1 MPTVSF
7 NTNFPGYDVLGEIG
21 RSNARVLKARHIAS
35 GDLVAIKHFALNTD
49 ADTLRR
55 FERESAIMTRMV
67 HPNIVRVR
75 EVRLNTDLPYIV
87 LDYIEGGS
95 VRQLINQNGGLSV
108 ELTTRL
114 GLQVINAFRLIHAE
128 GIIHRDVKPE
138 NILYHQ
144 LASGELHFLLTDF
157 GVARLHEQPVTVT
170 GQSLMTYEY
179 AAPEQFDN
187 PRNVSEA
194 VDYYA
199 LGVVLYECLTGK
211 VPFAMRDETGI
222 VTFMNAVLAT
232 PPPTPVLA
240 SGLPIPGSLVNLVKQ
255 LLAKSPAERL
265 HKPDEVRLALK
276 QAEVE
281 QLHFEQRQS
290 APAPDPA
297 SASRTQTYRP
307 AAPATPHP
315 GDPHPGAPQP
325 AYPSGATQVATPPRS
340 SLVTAAIV
348 ASALLLASV
357 GAYWFFTRTDTASP
371 SLTAQSETTPPAPT
385 SVADSTTE
393 AIGDEQTL
401 DENQTRPVVDTPA
414 GTARPTPR
422 MTDTLTSIRPL
433 ERAVQQKVTE
443 ATQQRL
449 QQQAAAAMSQLSAET
464 FGGKTGLF
472 GGVKGLSVQLTNNSM
487 LTFKSVAVQVQYI
500 TAGGEVHTSKTMY
513 FNHVTPN
520 ATIVRKAPDNPRGTR
535 FRARV
540 LRADVENPDENLT
553 DSPLIP

>member
-55 FERESAIMTRMV
+55 FERESEIMTRMR

-95 VRQLINQNGGLSV
+95 VRQLLTEHGCISV

-128 GIIHRDVKPE
+128 GIVHRDVKPE

-157 GVARLHEQPVTVT
+157 GVARLHEQPVTMT

-211 VPFAMRDETGI
+211 VPFPMRGETG
-222 VTFMNAVLAT
+222 
-232 PPPTPVLA
+232 
-240 SGLPIPGSLVNLVKQ
+240 
-255 LLAKSPAERL
+255 
-265 HKPDEVRLALK
+265 
-276 QAEVE
+276 
-281 QLHFEQRQS
+281 
-290 APAPDPA
+290 
-297 SASRTQTYRP
+297 
-307 AAPATPHP
+307 
-315 GDPHPGAPQP
+315 
-325 AYPSGATQVATPPRS
+325 
-340 SLVTAAIV
+340 
-348 ASALLLASV
+348 
-357 GAYWFFTRTDTASP
+357 
-371 SLTAQSETTPPAPT
+371 
-385 SVADSTTE
+385 
-393 AIGDEQTL
+393 
-401 DENQTRPVVDTPA
+401 
-414 GTARPTPR
+414 
-422 MTDTLTSIRPL
+422 
-433 ERAVQQKVTE
+433 
-443 ATQQRL
+443 
-449 QQQAAAAMSQLSAET
+449 
-464 FGGKTGLF
+464 
-472 GGVKGLSVQLTNNSM
+472 
-487 LTFKSVAVQVQYI
+487 
-500 TAGGEVHTSKTMY
+500 
-513 FNHVTPN
+513 
-520 ATIVRKAPDNPRGTR
+520 
-535 FRARV
+535 
-540 LRADVENPDENLT
+540 
-553 DSPLIP
+553 

>member
-55 FERESAIMTRMV
+55 FERESEIMTRMR

-95 VRQLINQNGGLSV
+95 VRQLLTEHGCISV

-128 GIIHRDVKPE
+128 GIVHRDVKPE

-157 GVARLHEQPVTVT
+157 GVARLHEQPVTMT

-211 VPFAMRDETGI
+211 VPFPMRGETGI
-222 VTFMNAVLAT
+222 VTFMNAVMTT
-232 PPPTPVLA
+232 PPPTPVL
-240 SGLPIPGSLVNLVKQ
+240 SSNQPIPDSLTNLIKQ
-255 LLAKSPAERL
+255 LLTKNPGERI
-265 HKPDEVRLALK
+265 HTPDDVRLALK

-281 QLHFEQRQS
+281 QLHYEQNHWS
-290 APAPDPA
+290 PAPV
-297 SASRTQTYRP
+297 SRTETYRP
-307 AAPATPHP
+307 AAPPVITQSGEVQSPNP
-315 GDPHPGAPQP
+315 TR
-325 AYPSGATQVATPPRS
+325 PSQGSARPRNRVAT
-340 SLVTAAIV
+340 LAVL
-348 ASALLLASV
+348 ASALLLTGV
-357 GAYWFFTRTDTASP
+357 GAYWFFSQKDTAPATTP
-371 SLTAQSETTPPAPT
+371 SEIAQSGSTAPAEDDGEDLT
-385 SVADSTTE
+385 DDGAQSAF
-393 AIGDEQTL
+393 
-401 DENQTRPVVDTPA
+401 
-414 GTARPTPR
+414 
-422 MTDTLTSIRPL
+422 DTLTGLKADPESL
-433 ERAVQQKVTE
+433 ATALRAQQLAE
-443 ATQQRL
+443 AARRQIAQESLRRYQEMIPTASQQL
-449 QQQAAAAMSQLSAET
+449 NAET
-464 FGGKTGLF
+464 FGGKTGLL
-472 GGVKGLSVQLTNNSM
+472 GGVRGLNVQLKNPSSV
-487 LTFKSVAVQVQYI
+487 TFKSVAVKVQYFKESGDLYKS
-500 TAGGEVHTSKTMY
+500 TVMY
-513 FNHVTPN
+513 FNNIGPN
-520 ATIVRKAPDNPRGTR
+520 ATIVRKAPDSPRGTR
-535 FRARV
+535 FRAEV
-540 LRADVENPDENLT
+540 LRADAELPDSLAT
-553 DSPLIP
+553 TPQIP